1 MAIDMPWR
9 GIRIWLME
17 RSGRAVSTD
26 SAATQVDS
34 MGLGHL
40 IRKMSWGIPSSETP
54 GLVLLEFES
63 WDQLKSDLRAS
74 LAKWGNVPVVSL
86 LPEREANSAQLREA
100 LDQGLSDFLLMP
112 LRSCDFLT
120 RLQLHID
127 ERFGNA
133 ANQSLQQW
141 KKKHRLEGLVGNCPE
156 FLKSLEKI
164 PPFASADATVLILG
178 ESGSGKELFA
188 RGLHYCSP
196 RQKGPFVPVNC
207 GALPEQLFENELFG
221 HAKGAYTDAQSNM
234 DGLLAVAE
242 HGTLFLDEVDGLA
255 LSNQVKLLRFL
266 QNREYRPLGST
277 RILTANIR
285 VVAAMNGNPEHLVET
300 GRLREDLYHRL
311 NILRLVVPPLRHRV
325 GDVIALA
332 EHYLDQYSRQHKKR
346 RPRLS
351 ATAIEAMASYSWPGN
366 IRELEAVVQR
376 AVLLSGLVIE
386 VENLDLP
393 GMPRPDLEV
402 DKSLRSG
409 KSKVVESFERSYLV
423 QLLQRFRGNVSQAA
437 GAAGKDRRTFQRL
450 LRKYG
455 LHGSEYRGSS
465 LSFG

>member
-1 MAIDMPWR
+1 MATDIPWR
-9 GIRIWLME
+9 GIQIWLMQGSVGVGPTE
-17 RSGRAVSTD
+17 
-26 SAATQVDS
+26 SAAAQVAS

-40 IRKMSWGIPSSETP
+40 IQTMPWNCSASGTP
-54 GLVLLEFES
+54 GLILLEFES
-63 WDQLKSDLRAS
+63 WEKLKIDLRAS
-74 LAKWGNVPVVSL
+74 RAKWGHVPVVAL
-86 LPEREANSAQLREA
+86 LPEQEANSAHLREA
-100 LDQGLSDFLLMP
+100 LDGGLSDFLLMP
-112 LRSCDFLT
+112 LRPCDFLT
-120 RLQLHID
+120 RLQLNIG
-127 ERFGNA
+127 EPLGSPV
-133 ANQSLQQW
+133 QQPLQDW
-141 KKKHRLEGLVGNCPE
+141 KKKYRLEGLVGNCPE

-234 DGLLAVAE
+234 AGLLAVAE

-255 LSNQVKLLRFL
+255 PTSQVKLLRFL

-285 VVAAMNGNPEHLVET
+285 VVAAMNGNPEHLVAS
-300 GRLREDLYHRL
+300 GSLREDLYHRL
-311 NILRLVVPPLRHRV
+311 NILRIVVPPLRHRI
-325 GDVIALA
+325 GDVVALA

-351 ATAIEAMASYSWPGN
+351 AKALEAMASYSWPGN

-386 VENLDLP
+386 VDNLDLP
-393 GMPRPDLEV
+393 TTPHLELEA
-402 DKSLRSG
+402 DKPLRAG